1 MQPCFLN
8 GGGNIKPA
16 ENSMNKMK
24 RTRREKDLRKIFP
37 LLLGWAFIAASAI
50 SICIY
55 CRQSKKEALIYQKI
69 AEAGKVGQAGESRL
83 MTEGEEELHNTEK
96 EAAEGEKETEKEQIP
111 EKKQKTDTRL
121 FYDWGELISI
131 NENVIGWLCIPDTLI
146 DFPVVGA
153 EDNSFYLS
161 HDFSGNE
168 SRSGCLFMDK
178 DTEMIDFN
186 RVIYGHNMGRG
197 SEAMFS
203 TLLCFKEKA
212 YFDKYRYFCFTETGK
227 KTSVYMIIAVVKY
240 DVKDAEEWDFR
251 VRNHATEEECRA
263 FMKEIRERALYYR
276 EEPEPPQRLMM
287 LATCD
292 RSEYGKDGRFLVIG
306 VS

>member
-1 MQPCFLN
+1 MRPCFFN
-8 GGGNIKPA
+8 GGGNIRLE
-16 ENSMNKMK
+16 ENSMNKKK
-24 RTRREKDLRKIFP
+24 RTRREKDLRKIFFF
-37 LLLGWAFIAASAI
+37 LLGGVFIAASVI
-50 SICIY
+50 GICI
-55 CRQSKKEALIYQKI
+55 CCCQSKREALIYRKI
-69 AEAGKVGQAGESRL
+69 AEASKAGQAGEGRL
-83 MTEGEEELHNTEK
+83 MTEEEEELYNTGREAVEREK
-96 EAAEGEKETEKEQIP
+96 EAEEQIP
-111 EKKQKTDTRL
+111 EKEQKPDTRL

-168 SRSGCLFMDK
+168 SRRGCLFMDK
-178 DTEMIDFN
+178 DTEMMDFN
-186 RVIYGHNMGRG
+186 RVIYGHNMGGG

-203 TLLCFKEKA
+203 TLLSFKEKA
-212 YFDKYRYFCFTETGK
+212 YFDKQRYFCFTETGK

-240 DVKDAEEWDFR
+240 DVKDAEKWDFR
-251 VRNHATEEECRA
+251 VRNHATEEECQV
-263 FMKEIRERALYYR
+263 FMEEIKERALYYR
-276 EEPEPPQRLMM
+276 EEPEPPQRLMV

-292 RSEYGKDGRFLVIG
+292 RSEYGKDGRLLVIG

>member
-1 MQPCFLN
+1 M
-8 GGGNIKPA
+8 
-16 ENSMNKMK
+16 
-24 RTRREKDLRKIFP
+24 
-37 LLLGWAFIAASAI
+37 
-50 SICIY
+50 
-55 CRQSKKEALIYQKI
+55 
-69 AEAGKVGQAGESRL
+69 
-83 MTEGEEELHNTEK
+83 
-96 EAAEGEKETEKEQIP
+96 
-111 EKKQKTDTRL
+111 EKKQKTEAGDEEDLHNTEREAAEGKKEEEEQILEKKQKTETRL

-146 DFPVVGA
+146 DFPVAGA

-186 RVIYGHNMGRG
+186 RVIYGHNMGRE

-240 DVKDAEEWDFR
+240 DVKDTEKWDFR

-263 FMKEIRERALYYR
+263 FMEEIRERALYYR
-276 EEPEPPQRLMM
+276 EEPEPPQRLMV